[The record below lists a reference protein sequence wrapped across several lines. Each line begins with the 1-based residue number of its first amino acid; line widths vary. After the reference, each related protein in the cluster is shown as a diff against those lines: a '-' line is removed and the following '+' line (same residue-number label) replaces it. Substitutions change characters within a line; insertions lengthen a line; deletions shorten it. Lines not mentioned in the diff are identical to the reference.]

1 MKNCPY
7 IFAPMINPLDL
18 GLNEMRQRD
27 RQLGSLNCDAL
38 SPREREVTLLVAKGF
53 ANKTIAQK
61 LNVAEG
67 TVKVHLHR
75 VYQELGIKSRFTLA
89 VLANKLPPEPRGG
102 RGGPSDAA

>member
-7 IFAPMINPLDL
+7 IFAPIINPRDL

-27 RQLGSLNCDAL
+27 RQLGSLNSDAL

-75 VYQELGIKSRFTLA
+75 VYQKFGISQ
-89 VLANKLPPEPRGG
+89 LPS
-102 RGGPSDAA
+102 PS

>member
-1 MKNCPY
+1 MKNCRY

-75 VYQELGIKSRFTLA
+75 VYQKLGIKSRFSLA
-89 VLANKLPPEPRGG
+89 VLASKLPSEPSAG
-102 RGGPSDAA
+102 RGGPADAA